1 MVIVWKSPLSNID
14 AAFQTFASG
23 QLRFLGL
30 CRFPLVQFL
39 KKLRG
44 TDPIYQGLKVLRTRT
59 PEPTKFPSM
68 PTPHF
73 FKRLTATA
81 FALSACVA
89 IPGGARAEGLPELG
103 DASDAILSA
112 PQERAI
118 GKRIMLEVR
127 SDRAFVDDAEVQD
140 YISAIGSKLVGA
152 TRSATNDNRRD
163 FEFFVLNDESINA
176 FALLGGFIGI
186 HSGLMLSTNNES
198 ELAGVL
204 GHELSHIL
212 QRHQSRGADVQR
224 KGLPLQLLGLAAAII
239 AARSNS
245 SSSGQ
250 ATEAALATSAAL
262 SYQNQLDYSR
272 EFESE
277 ADRLGIQAMAGAGF
291 DPKGMVSFFERLLAA
306 NRHNDGKT
314 PGYLRSHP
322 LTTERIADMQNR
334 VDQMSSESKR
344 SVPDSQDYRFAQ
356 AKLRV
361 MSVGGGDSIGFFREA
376 IAQRTVLRN
385 RADVY
390 GLALALTRTRD
401 FSNAEKEL
409 NSIRGGS
416 NPANPWIENLAAEIK
431 VGQRQWADSLKLY
444 RAAMLAFPQH
454 RALFYGTVEA
464 LYESGQTDAALA
476 EVNERLKNIQDDPR
490 LFELAA
496 KGFEKKNKKLAQHRA
511 VGEAYFRRGN
521 LLGAVEQMQLA
532 VKAKDGDFYESSS
545 AEARL
550 REMRVAFRNRP
561 LMPGEKSEKRDRDDD
576 RDDPPEPTKP
586 SPRMAAPPSS
596 PTTSRGLADQ
606 AKTPRAW

>member
-1 MVIVWKSPLSNID
+1 
-14 AAFQTFASG
+14 
-23 QLRFLGL
+23 
-30 CRFPLVQFL
+30 
-39 KKLRG
+39 
-44 TDPIYQGLKVLRTRT
+44 
-59 PEPTKFPSM
+59 M
-68 PTPHF
+68 PF
-73 FKRLTATA
+73 CLKRLCAVLILIAYTAMPG
-81 FALSACVA
+81 ALVA
-89 IPGGARAEGLPELG
+89 ADLPELG
-103 DASDAILSA
+103 DASDAVLSA

-127 SDRAFVDDAEVQD
+127 ADRTFVEDAEIQD
-140 YISAIGSKLVGA
+140 YISAVGTRLVGA

-186 HSGLMLSTNNES
+186 HSGLLLATTSES

-224 KGLPLQLLGLAAAII
+224 KGLPVQLLGLAAAIL

-245 SSSGQ
+245 ASSAQ
-250 ATEAALATSAAL
+250 AAEAAIAASTAL

-277 ADRLGIQAMAGAGF
+277 ADRLGIQTMAGAGF
-291 DPKGMVSFFERLLAA
+291 DPRGMVGFFDRLLLV
-306 NRHNDGKT
+306 NRHNDGKA

-334 VDQMSSESKR
+334 VDQMGASIKR

-361 MSVGGGDSIGFFREA
+361 MSIGGGDSIAFFREA
-376 IAQRTVLRN
+376 ISQRTVLRS

-401 FSNAEKEL
+401 FANAEKEL
-409 NSIRGGS
+409 GTIRDGNNS
-416 NPANPWIENLAAEIK
+416 PHPWIENLAAEIK
-431 VGQRQWADSLKLY
+431 AGQRRWPESLQIY
-444 RAAMLAFPQH
+444 RAAMVTFPHH
-454 RALFYGTVEA
+454 RALFYGSVET
-464 LYESGQTDAALA
+464 LYESDQTDIALA
-476 EVNERLKNIQDDPR
+476 QLNERLKNIQDDAR

-496 KGFEKKNKKLAQHRA
+496 KGYEKKNKKLAQHRA
-511 VGEAYFRRGN
+511 IGEAYFRRGN
-521 LLGAVEQMQLA
+521 LIGAVEQLQIA

-576 RDDPPEPTKP
+576 RDDPPD
-586 SPRMAAPPSS
+586 PRPSS
-596 PTTSRGLADQ
+596 RLHAPVLSPITIRGVSSRIGGSPSSSHSAD
-606 AKTPRAW
+606 TPSSAIRAW

>member
-1 MVIVWKSPLSNID
+1 MHNPY
-14 AAFQTFASG
+14 
-23 QLRFLGL
+23 
-30 CRFPLVQFL
+30 FL
-39 KKLRG
+39 KRITAAVTVG
-44 TDPIYQGLKVLRTRT
+44 AFI
-59 PEPTKFPSM
+59 SM
-68 PTPHF
+68 PG
-73 FKRLTATA
+73 A
-81 FALSACVA
+81 A
-89 IPGGARAEGLPELG
+89 IAEGLPELG
-103 DASDAILSA
+103 DASDAVLSA

-127 SDRAFVDDAEVQD
+127 ADHSFVEDAEIQD
-140 YISAIGSKLVGA
+140 YINAIGSRLVGA

-186 HSGLMLSTNNES
+186 HSGLMLATNNES

-212 QRHQSRGADVQR
+212 QRHQSRGADAQR
-224 KGLPLQLLGLAAAII
+224 KGLPLQLLGLAAAVL
-239 AARSNS
+239 AARSGS

-277 ADRLGIQAMAGAGF
+277 ADRLGIQAMVGAGY
-291 DPKGMVSFFERLLAA
+291 DPKGMVSFFERLLLA
-306 NRHNDGKT
+306 NRHNDGKA

-334 VDQMSSESKR
+334 VDQMGAEAKR
-344 SVPDSQDYRFAQ
+344 SVPDSLDYRFSQ

-361 MSVGGGDSIGFFREA
+361 MSMGGGDSVGFFRES

-401 FSNAEKEL
+401 FANAEREL
-409 NSIRGGS
+409 NSIRGG
-416 NPANPWIENLAAEIK
+416 NNAAHPWIENLAAEIK
-431 VGQRQWADSLKLY
+431 AGQRQWAESLRLY
-444 RAAMLAFPQH
+444 RAGMQAFPQH
-454 RALFYGTVEA
+454 RALFYGFVTA
-464 LYESGQTDAALA
+464 LYESGQTDTALSQ
-476 EVNERLKNIQDDPR
+476 VNERLKNIQDDAR

-496 KGFEKKNKKLAQHRA
+496 QGYEKKNKKLAQHRA
-511 VGEAYFRRGN
+511 IGEAYFRRGN
-521 LLGAVEQMQLA
+521 LLGAVEQLQIA
-532 VKAKDGDFYESSS
+532 VKAKDGDFYETSS

-576 RDDPPEPTKP
+576 REDPPEKTRNSSRLTVPAA
-586 SPRMAAPPSS
+586 SPMAA
-596 PTTSRGLADQ
+596 RGLPAH
-606 AKTPRAW
+606 ANPRAW

>member
-1 MVIVWKSPLSNID
+1 MHNPY
-14 AAFQTFASG
+14 
-23 QLRFLGL
+23 
-30 CRFPLVQFL
+30 FL
-39 KKLRG
+39 KRITAAVAVG
-44 TDPIYQGLKVLRTRT
+44 AFI
-59 PEPTKFPSM
+59 SM
-68 PTPHF
+68 P
-73 FKRLTATA
+73 
-81 FALSACVA
+81 
-89 IPGGARAEGLPELG
+89 GAAMAEGLPELG
-103 DASDAILSA
+103 DASDAVLSA

-127 SDRAFVDDAEVQD
+127 ADHSFVEDAEIQD
-140 YISAIGSKLVGA
+140 YINAIGSRLVGA

-186 HSGLMLSTNNES
+186 HSGLMLATNNES

-212 QRHQSRGADVQR
+212 QRHQSRGADAQR
-224 KGLPLQLLGLAAAII
+224 KGLPLQLLGLAAAVL
-239 AARSNS
+239 AARSGS

-277 ADRLGIQAMAGAGF
+277 ADRLGIQAMVGAGY
-291 DPKGMVSFFERLLAA
+291 DPKGMVSFFERLLLA
-306 NRHNDGKT
+306 NRHNDGKA

-334 VDQMSSESKR
+334 VDQMGAEAKR
-344 SVPDSQDYRFAQ
+344 SVPDSLDYRFSQ

-361 MSVGGGDSIGFFREA
+361 MSMGGGDSVGFFRES

-401 FSNAEKEL
+401 FANAEREL
-409 NSIRGGS
+409 NSIRGG
-416 NPANPWIENLAAEIK
+416 NNAAHPWIENLAAEIK
-431 VGQRQWADSLKLY
+431 AGQRQWAESLRLY
-444 RAAMLAFPQH
+444 RAGMQAFPQH
-454 RALFYGTVEA
+454 RALFYGFVTA
-464 LYESGQTDAALA
+464 LYESGQTDTALSQ
-476 EVNERLKNIQDDPR
+476 VNERLKNIQDDAR

-496 KGFEKKNKKLAQHRA
+496 QGYEKKNKKLAQHRA
-511 VGEAYFRRGN
+511 IGEAYFRRGN
-521 LLGAVEQMQLA
+521 LLGAVEQLQIA
-532 VKAKDGDFYESSS
+532 VKAKDGDFYETSS

-576 RDDPPEPTKP
+576 REDPPEKTRNSSRLTVPAA
-586 SPRMAAPPSS
+586 SPMAA
-596 PTTSRGLADQ
+596 RGLPAH
-606 AKTPRAW
+606 ANPRAW